1 MFTIKS
7 KTNLKTVT
15 KSVLTTLIVFSLTS
29 CESEEVSSR
38 HVENN
43 KAATFTSTI
52 SNPLKELSHTRAAGT
67 TWHAGD
73 QIGIYAIESLQELSD
88 ESIYNNYSNHKY
100 INQAAGEVANFN
112 AVGDEILFPH
122 TDQKIDFIAYYPYTT
137 DITNFTFPVDV
148 SVQEPQS
155 NIDIMYATAK
165 EHSSENPNVELKF
178 SHMLSQLQL
187 KLTSNEE
194 VSLQDALVT
203 IKNAHT
209 NAIFNMADGTIT
221 TDTIIKTVT
230 PIIVF
235 DSEINELTA
244 KAILLPGQDLS
255 NINIEVQLNNGYIY
269 NWTPTQYTLTP
280 QTTRVYKFNITKEDV
295 ELIHSGSTIN
305 DWELDTDETVHNLKP
320 TPNDSSGNPEDP
332 DSTDPEATDKGT
344 EANPYTVSE
353 AIAATSGYAWVE
365 GYILGYATKEGTTD
379 RVINTDPNQPN
390 SETNIVLTDDI
401 TVVEPELIFPI
412 ILNSSNPE
420 SPHYI
425 ALNLKDNYH
434 LIGQKVRIYCNISY
448 YRGGVGGIDISDY
461 SII

>member
-1 MFTIKS
+1 
-7 KTNLKTVT
+7 
-15 KSVLTTLIVFSLTS
+15 
-29 CESEEVSSR
+29 
-38 HVENN
+38 
-43 KAATFTSTI
+43 
-52 SNPLKELSHTRAAGT
+52 
-67 TWHAGD
+67 
-73 QIGIYAIESLQELSD
+73 
-88 ESIYNNYSNHKY
+88 
-100 INQAAGEVANFN
+100 
-112 AVGDEILFPH
+112 
-122 TDQKIDFIAYYPYTT
+122 
-137 DITNFTFPVDV
+137 
-148 SVQEPQS
+148 
-155 NIDIMYATAK
+155 MYATAK
-165 EHSSENPNVELKF
+165 GHSSENPNVELKF

-209 NAIFNMADGTIT
+209 NAIFNIADGTIT

-255 NINIEVQLNNGYIY
+255 DINIEVQLNNGYIY

-280 QTTRVYKFNITKEDV
+280 QTTRVYKFNITKQDV

-353 AIAATSGYAWVE
+353 AIAATIGCVWVE
-365 GYILGYATKEGTTD
+365 GYVAGYAVKEGTDRIIKTD
-379 RVINTDPNQPN
+379 LTQPN

-401 TVVEPELIFPI
+401 TVTDPELIFPVD
-412 ILNSSNPE
+412 LNSSNPE
-420 SPHYI
+420 SAHFK
-425 ALNLKDNYH
+425 ALNLRDNDH
-434 LIGQKVRIYCNISY
+434 LIDQKVRIYCNISR

>member
-1 MFTIKS
+1 
-7 KTNLKTVT
+7 
-15 KSVLTTLIVFSLTS
+15 
-29 CESEEVSSR
+29 
-38 HVENN
+38 
-43 KAATFTSTI
+43 
-52 SNPLKELSHTRAAGT
+52 
-67 TWHAGD
+67 
-73 QIGIYAIESLQELSD
+73 
-88 ESIYNNYSNHKY
+88 
-100 INQAAGEVANFN
+100 
-112 AVGDEILFPH
+112 
-122 TDQKIDFIAYYPYTT
+122 
-137 DITNFTFPVDV
+137 
-148 SVQEPQS
+148 
-155 NIDIMYATAK
+155 MYATAK

-209 NAIFNMADGTIT
+209 NAIFNIADGTIT

-235 DSEINELTA
+235 NSEINELTA

-280 QTTRVYKFNITKEDV
+280 QTTRVYTFNITKQDV

-353 AIAATSGYAWVE
+353 AIAATSGYVWVE

-401 TVVEPELIFPI
+401 TVTDPELIFPI
-412 ILNSSNPE
+412 NLNSSNPE

-425 ALNLKDNYH
+425 ALNLKDNNH

-448 YRGGVGGIDISDY
+448 YRGGVGGIYISDY

>member
-38 HVENN
+38 PVENN

-73 QIGIYAIESLQELSD
+73 QIGIYAIESLQELNN
-88 ESIYNNYSNHKY
+88 ESIYNNYSNLKY
-100 INQAAGEVANFN
+100 INQSAGEVANFK
-112 AVGDEILFPH
+112 AVEDEILFPH

-155 NIDIMYATAK
+155 SIDIMYATAK

-209 NAIFNMADGTIT
+209 NAIFNIADGTIT

-235 DSEINELTA
+235 NSEINELTA

-353 AIAATSGYAWVE
+353 AIAATSGCVWVE
-365 GYILGYATKEGTTD
+365 GYVAGYAVKEGSTD
-379 RVINTDPNQPN
+379 RIIKTDPTQPN

-401 TVVEPELIFPI
+401 TVTDPELIFPVD
-412 ILNSSNPE
+412 LNSSNPE
-420 SPHYI
+420 SAHFK
-425 ALNLKDNYH
+425 ALNLRDNDH
-434 LIGQKVRIYCNISY
+434 LIGQKVKKYCKINH
-448 YRGGVGGIDISDY
+448 YRGGVGGIYISDY